1 MLTYIC
7 LYEISDV
14 GEGVFINASAANGK
28 ECSGRYI
35 HFSIE

>member
-7 LYEISDV
+7 LFVISDV

-28 ECSGRYI
+28 ECRGRDI